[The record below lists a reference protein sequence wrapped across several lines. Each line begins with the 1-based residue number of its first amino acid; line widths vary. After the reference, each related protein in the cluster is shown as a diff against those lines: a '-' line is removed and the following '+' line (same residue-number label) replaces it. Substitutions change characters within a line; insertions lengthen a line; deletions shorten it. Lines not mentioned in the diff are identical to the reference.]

1 MNRLGTHEK
10 ADMFSAV
17 QTVMTLTA
25 IPSGYLTGLL
35 YHYNPTL
42 LFSVIL
48 GLYIVLMVIMFFLPD
63 PQKHSQ
69 VLEPYKNM

>member
-25 IPSGYLTGLL
+25 IPSGYLTGLI
-35 YHYNPTL
+35 YNHSPL
-42 LFSVIL
+42 SLFVVVL
-48 GLYIVLMVIMFFLPD
+48 GLYAALMIVVLFLPLPAGRQQIVD
-63 PQKHSQ
+63 SS
-69 VLEPYKNM
+69 Y